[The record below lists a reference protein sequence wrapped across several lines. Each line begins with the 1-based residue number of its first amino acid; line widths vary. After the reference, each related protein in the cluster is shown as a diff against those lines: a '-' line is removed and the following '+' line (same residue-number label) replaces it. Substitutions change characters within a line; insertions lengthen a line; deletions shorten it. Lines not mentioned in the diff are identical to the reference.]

1 MSTSASQPKD
11 ARMAWHENPLN
22 AELMERMQRAFNQDR
37 RLFLF
42 LGAGLSFGAARM
54 GGRSAFDSE
63 YWGPAN
69 KDHDNSGPRTH
80 DIAYDDDGLPL
91 PSWPWLVS
99 RMRQRLVARFPESEY
114 GSLCKF
120 FRDEGPL
127 DSAELFRRTVGDQ
140 NYREFLQEQFDVRRH
155 PFIKPT
161 PSHEALIALD
171 PPLIFTTNFD
181 ELIEDAYLGAG
192 LRVDVS
198 AEEAEFISN
207 RSTKPDRHLVKLHG
221 TIGRLGSIV
230 LTRTDYAA
238 SRRSRRE
245 MFAMLRG
252 ELAQASFLFVGFSL
266 SDPNFNIL
274 LDDVRDALRG
284 DAPVSYCVQGRKDTV
299 KERYLEALGVNTVWL
314 DGWNCLPDLL
324 RRLAT
329 A

>member
-1 MSTSASQPKD
+1 
-11 ARMAWHENPLN
+11 MAWHEDALN
-22 AELMERMQRAFNQDR
+22 AELLERMQRALHEDR
-37 RLFLF
+37 HLFLF
-42 LGAGLSFGAARM
+42 LGAGLSFGAARIR
-54 GGRSAFDSE
+54 GRATFDNE
-63 YWGPAN
+63 RWGPSK
-69 KDHDNSGPRTH
+69 KDRDNHGPSGH

-99 RMRQRLVARFPESEY
+99 RMMQRLVARFPESEY
-114 GSLCKF
+114 ESLCKF

-127 DSAELFRRTVGDQ
+127 DSAELFRRAVGDQ

-171 PPLIFTTNFD
+171 PPLIFTTNYD
-181 ELIEDAYLGAG
+181 ELIEDAYLQAG
-192 LRVDVS
+192 MRLDVS
-198 AEEAEFISN
+198 AEEAQFIAN
-207 RSTKPDRHLVKLHG
+207 RSMKPERHLIKLHG
-221 TIGRLGSIV
+221 TIGMVASVV

-245 MFAMLRG
+245 MFSALRN
-252 ELAQASFLFVGFSL
+252 ELAQASFLFIGFSL

-274 LDDVRDALRG
+274 LDDVRDALG
-284 DAPVSYCVQGRKDTV
+284 VDAPVSYCVQGRKDSV

-314 DGWNCLPDLL
+314 DGWNSLPDLL

-329 A
+329 T